1 MNRVALVLVVAALS
15 LPAVGCGEGSS
26 PGAAGASVAPAATQV
41 FVSVDTS
48 FDSSEWEAGRSLLG
62 KFPDGDRAVD
72 WVLDE
77 LGGEGVDFEE
87 DVKPALGPETDFVA
101 LDVAGDGKVVGLT
114 QPDDKAKLET
124 LLGKSDEPFVSR
136 EIDGWVAFS
145 DAEAN
150 LDEFERLRA
159 DGTLED
165 DGEYQ
170 K

>member
-1 MNRVALVLVVAALS
+1 MNKVALVLVVAALS

-72 WVLDE
+72 WVLGE
-77 LGGEGVDFEE
+77 LGGKGVDFEE

-114 QPDDKAKLET
+114 QPEDTGKARGASGQERRAPRLPGDRR
-124 LLGKSDEPFVSR
+124 LGRVLGYRSQPRRVRTAPGRRHSR
-136 EIDGWVAFS
+136 G
-145 DAEAN
+145 
-150 LDEFERLRA
+150 RR
-159 DGTLED
+159 
-165 DGEYQ
+165 
-170 K
+170 